1 MNVSHFKRLAYWWRR
16 LFLAALLT
24 VVSFTL
30 CVKPVYAAIDPGVAI
45 SVASFA
51 YDVISKYLDSGSSD
65 AEKATALSAYKDHWS
80 TVLTEH
86 YSDISFDALSEAVLS
101 LNDAGQPARIVAIDG
116 GYVIVASGPFG
127 LYHFSTGSGFG
138 SGSIWNNTG
147 QYFGTTNGYIFRAT
161 YNTDSLLSS
170 LYASAEMIRVNLQN
184 LYNQQATHFANIAKQ
199 LTNFQTLIDADISNL
214 SAKLKTIV
222 DQTTK
227 INTQFR
233 DFVNG
238 HTVDDLI
245 GAIENISGGDHS
257 GIVSLLGQID
267 GHLTAGLTAVK
278 SAIEGITI
286 PAHPS
291 YDDTSLRALVSS
303 IDKKLDEL
311 PGGSVTADLQ
321 PVVDAVDR
329 LNENV
334 SLISTLSVHKLFG
347 VSVVPA
353 TSGLR
358 YRDGVFTYWVTPDPI
373 LTMTALDWSF
383 DSIGDTNGES
393 GEIELPFETTGI
405 TLSFSD
411 PALLEN
417 GFYGCL
423 ATSDGELLE
432 VDSGSF
438 TEHNGKYLYT
448 FSDLH
453 LPSSATLTIDS
464 GNMELLAKDL
474 SISAAHIVGH
484 NGSTD
489 KVAFYAD
496 GAYYDIPL
504 MAADG
509 SPCLMQAAIFN
520 EGYGTDYQSTLT
532 RDADGVWHLTVG
544 NEPDKLLSADCGAK
558 LDAALTWNKDYTWF
572 SWFYGYSASFQGW
585 LSDQLG
591 SLHFGGETD
600 LSTVTSRLDT
610 IIKELQSSSGD
621 TACSHTYQQE
631 ATQEATCILPGLLVS
646 TCTKCG
652 ESYSEIVAA
661 LGHDWKCTDHVEAV
675 KDAETGEV
683 LQSGYDIYTCSRC
696 GDSYKDY
703 SGSGAPEDDY
713 GDSSISKLVVRLFSK
728 LGTLA
733 GKLIS
738 SIIHLFDKLLSGVD
752 QIITRFNELTAQI
765 TGFGG
770 EYPSWLSG
778 FWGILPQELQLAL
791 SFAVLCMALGLVG
804 KKLLFT

>member
-1 MNVSHFKRLAYWWRR
+1 MVCLVLLLLPVLMCRSDAIEVATTYQGKILKSDVLDDAVTEEWTELTLDALADLCVSFNTDPGWDAIFGFYFPGVDLVKKSATLMISDELGLYYIAVKQDGELRVLCNQHGYPFYANLSSVTAYWLSLIKIQLADINDKIVPLLQSIDTR
-16 LFLAALLT
+16 LQNT
-24 VVSFTL
+24 FTR
-30 CVKPVYAAIDPGVAI
+30 VAAIYTNTSRFLSNIDET
-45 SVASFA
+45 
-51 YDVISKYLDSGSSD
+51 SKD
-65 AEKATALSAYKDHWS
+65 
-80 TVLTEH
+80 
-86 YSDISFDALSEAVLS
+86 
-101 LNDAGQPARIVAIDG
+101 
-116 GYVIVASGPFG
+116 
-127 LYHFSTGSGFG
+127 
-138 SGSIWNNTG
+138 
-147 QYFGTTNGYIFRAT
+147 
-161 YNTDSLLSS
+161 
-170 LYASAEMIRVNLQN
+170 
-184 LYNQQATHFANIAKQ
+184 
-199 LTNFQTLIDADISNL
+199 
-214 SAKLKTIV
+214 
-222 DQTTK
+222 

-245 GAIENISGGDHS
+245 AAIENISGGDHS

-267 GHLTAGLTAVK
+267 DHLTAGLASVQ

-291 YDDTSLRALVSS
+291 YDDTPLRALVSS
-303 IDKKLDEL
+303 IDKKLDDL

-411 PALLEN
+411 PALLED

-504 MAADG
+504 MDADG
-509 SPCLMQAAIFN
+509 SPCLMQAATF
-520 EGYGTDYQSTLT
+520 YGESYGSDYQSTLT
-532 RDADGVWHLTVG
+532 RDADGVWHLTAG
-544 NEPDKLLSADCGAK
+544 SEPDKLLSADCGAK

-585 LSDQLG
+585 LSDTLASLASKMQIVVDNSQSSVDNVTSIVIDKSNNAFNVFYLTGEDGTDHSIGEVTGNTLSASGKLLNFLYKLCVEG
-591 SLHFGGETD
+591 SLSNVD
-600 LSTVTSRLDT
+600 KS
-610 IIKELQSSSGD
+610 ISGLND
-621 TACSHTYQQE
+621 FYFDN
-631 ATQEATCILPGLLVS
+631 G
-646 TCTKCG
+646 
-652 ESYSEIVAA
+652 AA
-661 LGHDWKCTDHVEAV
+661 LEG
-675 KDAETGEV
+675 
-683 LQSGYDIYTCSRC
+683 DIW
-696 GDSYKDY
+696 D
-703 SGSGAPEDDY
+703 
-713 GDSSISKLVVRLFSK
+713 
-728 LGTLA
+728 
-733 GKLIS
+733 
-738 SIIHLFDKLLSGVD
+738 
-752 QIITRFNELTAQI
+752 
-765 TGFGG
+765 
-770 EYPSWLSG
+770 
-778 FWGILPQELQLAL
+778 
-791 SFAVLCMALGLVG
+791 
-804 KKLLFT
+804 

>member
-1 MNVSHFKRLAYWWRR
+1 MF
-16 LFLAALLT
+16 
-24 VVSFTL
+24 
-30 CVKPVYAAIDPGVAI
+30 
-45 SVASFA
+45 
-51 YDVISKYLDSGSSD
+51 
-65 AEKATALSAYKDHWS
+65 
-80 TVLTEH
+80 
-86 YSDISFDALSEAVLS
+86 
-101 LNDAGQPARIVAIDG
+101 
-116 GYVIVASGPFG
+116 
-127 LYHFSTGSGFG
+127 
-138 SGSIWNNTG
+138 
-147 QYFGTTNGYIFRAT
+147 
-161 YNTDSLLSS
+161 
-170 LYASAEMIRVNLQN
+170 
-184 LYNQQATHFANIAKQ
+184 
-199 LTNFQTLIDADISNL
+199 
-214 SAKLKTIV
+214 
-222 DQTTK
+222 
-227 INTQFR
+227 
-233 DFVNG
+233 
-238 HTVDDLI
+238 
-245 GAIENISGGDHS
+245 
-257 GIVSLLGQID
+257 
-267 GHLTAGLTAVK
+267 
-278 SAIEGITI
+278 
-286 PAHPS
+286 
-291 YDDTSLRALVSS
+291 S

-358 YRDGVFTYWVTPDPI
+358 YRDGTFTYWATPDPI

-383 DSIGDTNGES
+383 VSTGDTNGES

-411 PALLEN
+411 PALLED

-464 GNMELLAKDL
+464 GNMELLAKAL

-504 MAADG
+504 MDADG

-532 RDADGVWHLTVG
+532 RDADGVWHLTAG
-544 NEPDKLLSADCGAK
+544 SEPNKLLSADCGAK

-591 SLHFGGETD
+591 SLHLGGETD

-738 SIIHLFDKLLSGVD
+738 SIIKLFDKLLSGVD

>member
-1 MNVSHFKRLAYWWRR
+1 
-16 LFLAALLT
+16 
-24 VVSFTL
+24 
-30 CVKPVYAAIDPGVAI
+30 
-45 SVASFA
+45 
-51 YDVISKYLDSGSSD
+51 
-65 AEKATALSAYKDHWS
+65 
-80 TVLTEH
+80 
-86 YSDISFDALSEAVLS
+86 
-101 LNDAGQPARIVAIDG
+101 
-116 GYVIVASGPFG
+116 
-127 LYHFSTGSGFG
+127 
-138 SGSIWNNTG
+138 
-147 QYFGTTNGYIFRAT
+147 
-161 YNTDSLLSS
+161 
-170 LYASAEMIRVNLQN
+170 MIRVNLQN

-267 GHLTAGLTAVK
+267 GHLTAGLTSVK

-286 PAHPS
+286 PANPA

-358 YRDGVFTYWVTPDPI
+358 YRDGVFTYWATPDPI

-383 DSIGDTNGES
+383 DSTGDTNGKS

-411 PALLEN
+411 PALLED

-448 FSDLH
+448 FSDLR

-504 MAADG
+504 MDADG

-544 NEPDKLLSADCGAK
+544 SEPDKLLSADCGAK

-591 SLHFGGETD
+591 SLHLGGETD

-610 IIKELQSSSGD
+610 IIKELQSGSGD

-738 SIIHLFDKLLSGVD
+738 SIIKLFDKLLSGVD

-770 EYPSWLSG
+770 EYPTWLSG

-791 SFAVLCMALGLVG
+791 SFAVLCMALGIVG

>member
-1 MNVSHFKRLAYWWRR
+1 M
-16 LFLAALLT
+16 
-24 VVSFTL
+24 
-30 CVKPVYAAIDPGVAI
+30 C
-45 SVASFA
+45 
-51 YDVISKYLDSGSSD
+51 
-65 AEKATALSAYKDHWS
+65 
-80 TVLTEH
+80 
-86 YSDISFDALSEAVLS
+86 
-101 LNDAGQPARIVAIDG
+101 
-116 GYVIVASGPFG
+116 
-127 LYHFSTGSGFG
+127 
-138 SGSIWNNTG
+138 
-147 QYFGTTNGYIFRAT
+147 
-161 YNTDSLLSS
+161 
-170 LYASAEMIRVNLQN
+170 IR
-184 LYNQQATHFANIAKQ
+184 
-199 LTNFQTLIDADISNL
+199 
-214 SAKLKTIV
+214 
-222 DQTTK
+222 
-227 INTQFR
+227 
-233 DFVNG
+233 
-238 HTVDDLI
+238 
-245 GAIENISGGDHS
+245 
-257 GIVSLLGQID
+257 
-267 GHLTAGLTAVK
+267 
-278 SAIEGITI
+278 
-286 PAHPS
+286 
-291 YDDTSLRALVSS
+291 
-303 IDKKLDEL
+303 
-311 PGGSVTADLQ
+311 
-321 PVVDAVDR
+321 DR
-329 LNENV
+329 
-334 SLISTLSVHKLFG
+334 SVHKLFG

-358 YRDGVFTYWVTPDPI
+358 YRDGVFTYWATPDPI

-383 DSIGDTNGES
+383 DSIGETNGES

-411 PALLEN
+411 PALLED

-448 FSDLH
+448 FSDLR
-453 LPSSATLTIDS
+453 LPSSVTLTIDY

-504 MAADG
+504 MDADG

-544 NEPDKLLSADCGAK
+544 SEPDKLLSADCGAK

-591 SLHFGGETD
+591 SLHLGGETD

-770 EYPSWLSG
+770 EYPTWLSG

>member
-1 MNVSHFKRLAYWWRR
+1 MRHKFYHFTAMVCLVLLLLPVLMCRSDAIEVATTYQGKILKSDVLDDAVTEEWTELTLDALADLCVSFNTDPGWDAIFGFYFPGVDLVKKSATLMISDELGLYYIAVKQDGELRVLCNQHGYPFYANLSSVTAYWLSLIKIQLADINDKIVPLLQSIDTR
-16 LFLAALLT
+16 LQNT
-24 VVSFTL
+24 FTR
-30 CVKPVYAAIDPGVAI
+30 VAAIYTNTSRFLSNIDET
-45 SVASFA
+45 
-51 YDVISKYLDSGSSD
+51 SKD
-65 AEKATALSAYKDHWS
+65 
-80 TVLTEH
+80 
-86 YSDISFDALSEAVLS
+86 
-101 LNDAGQPARIVAIDG
+101 
-116 GYVIVASGPFG
+116 
-127 LYHFSTGSGFG
+127 
-138 SGSIWNNTG
+138 
-147 QYFGTTNGYIFRAT
+147 
-161 YNTDSLLSS
+161 
-170 LYASAEMIRVNLQN
+170 
-184 LYNQQATHFANIAKQ
+184 
-199 LTNFQTLIDADISNL
+199 
-214 SAKLKTIV
+214 
-222 DQTTK
+222 

-267 GHLTAGLTAVK
+267 DHLTAVK

-286 PAHPS
+286 PVNPA

-321 PVVDAVDR
+321 PVVDAIDR

-383 DSIGDTNGES
+383 DSTGDTNGES

-411 PALLEN
+411 PALLED

-453 LPSSATLTIDS
+453 QPSSVTLTIDS

-504 MAADG
+504 MDADG
-509 SPCLMQAAIFN
+509 SPCLMQAATFY

-532 RDADGVWHLTVG
+532 RDADGIWHLTVG
-544 NEPDKLLSADCGAK
+544 SEPDKLLSADCGAK

-585 LSDQLG
+585 LSDTLASLASKMQIVVDNSQSSVDNVTSIVIDKSNNAFNVFYLTGEDGTDHSIGEVTGNTLSASGKLLNFLYKLCVEG
-591 SLHFGGETD
+591 SLSNVD
-600 LSTVTSRLDT
+600 KS
-610 IIKELQSSSGD
+610 ISGLND
-621 TACSHTYQQE
+621 FYFDN
-631 ATQEATCILPGLLVS
+631 G
-646 TCTKCG
+646 
-652 ESYSEIVAA
+652 AA
-661 LGHDWKCTDHVEAV
+661 LEG
-675 KDAETGEV
+675 
-683 LQSGYDIYTCSRC
+683 DIW
-696 GDSYKDY
+696 D
-703 SGSGAPEDDY
+703 
-713 GDSSISKLVVRLFSK
+713 
-728 LGTLA
+728 
-733 GKLIS
+733 
-738 SIIHLFDKLLSGVD
+738 
-752 QIITRFNELTAQI
+752 
-765 TGFGG
+765 
-770 EYPSWLSG
+770 
-778 FWGILPQELQLAL
+778 
-791 SFAVLCMALGLVG
+791 
-804 KKLLFT
+804 

>member
-1 MNVSHFKRLAYWWRR
+1 MRHKFYHFTAMVCLVLLLLPVLACRSDAIDVATSYQGKILKSDVLDDAVTEEWTELTLDALADLCVSFNTDPGWDAIFGFYFPGVDLVKKSATLMISDELGLYYIAVKQDGELRVLCNQHGYPFYANLSSVTAYWLSLIKIQLADINDKIVPLLQSIDTR
-16 LFLAALLT
+16 LQNT
-24 VVSFTL
+24 FTR
-30 CVKPVYAAIDPGVAI
+30 VAAIYTNTSRFLSNIDET
-45 SVASFA
+45 
-51 YDVISKYLDSGSSD
+51 SKD
-65 AEKATALSAYKDHWS
+65 
-80 TVLTEH
+80 
-86 YSDISFDALSEAVLS
+86 
-101 LNDAGQPARIVAIDG
+101 
-116 GYVIVASGPFG
+116 
-127 LYHFSTGSGFG
+127 
-138 SGSIWNNTG
+138 
-147 QYFGTTNGYIFRAT
+147 
-161 YNTDSLLSS
+161 
-170 LYASAEMIRVNLQN
+170 
-184 LYNQQATHFANIAKQ
+184 
-199 LTNFQTLIDADISNL
+199 
-214 SAKLKTIV
+214 
-222 DQTTK
+222 

-245 GAIENISGGDHS
+245 ATIENISGGDHS

-267 GHLTAGLTAVK
+267 DHLTAGLASVR

-286 PAHPS
+286 PANPA

-358 YRDGVFTYWVTPDPI
+358 YRDGTFTYWVTPDPI

-383 DSIGDTNGES
+383 VSTGDTNGES

-411 PALLEN
+411 PALLED
-417 GFYGCL
+417 GFYGYFTT
-423 ATSDGELLE
+423 ADGEVLE

-453 LPSSATLTIDS
+453 LPSSVTLTIDS
-464 GNMELLAKDL
+464 GNMELLAKNL

-504 MAADG
+504 MDVDG
-509 SPCLMQAAIFN
+509 SPCLMRAATFY

-532 RDADGVWHLTVG
+532 RDADGVWHLTAG
-544 NEPDKLLSADCGAK
+544 SEPDKLLSADCGAK

-591 SLHFGGETD
+591 SLHFGSETD
-600 LSTVTSRLDT
+600 LSAVTSRLDT

-652 ESYSEIVAA
+652 ESYSEIVSA

-738 SIIHLFDKLLSGVD
+738 SIINLFDKLLSGVD

-770 EYPSWLSG
+770 EYPTWLSG

>member
-1 MNVSHFKRLAYWWRR
+1 MRHKFYHFTAMVCLVLLLLPVLMCRSDAIEVATTYQGKILKSDVLDDAVTEEWTELTLDALADLCVSFNTDPGWDAIFGFYFPGVDLVKKSATLMISDELGLYYIAVKQDGELRVLCNQHGYPFYANLSSVTAYWLSLIKIQLADINDKIVPLLQSIDTR
-16 LFLAALLT
+16 LQNT
-24 VVSFTL
+24 FTR
-30 CVKPVYAAIDPGVAI
+30 VAAIYTNTSRFLSNIDET
-45 SVASFA
+45 
-51 YDVISKYLDSGSSD
+51 SKD
-65 AEKATALSAYKDHWS
+65 
-80 TVLTEH
+80 
-86 YSDISFDALSEAVLS
+86 
-101 LNDAGQPARIVAIDG
+101 
-116 GYVIVASGPFG
+116 
-127 LYHFSTGSGFG
+127 
-138 SGSIWNNTG
+138 
-147 QYFGTTNGYIFRAT
+147 
-161 YNTDSLLSS
+161 
-170 LYASAEMIRVNLQN
+170 
-184 LYNQQATHFANIAKQ
+184 
-199 LTNFQTLIDADISNL
+199 
-214 SAKLKTIV
+214 
-222 DQTTK
+222 

-245 GAIENISGGDHS
+245 GAIENISGGDHN

-267 GHLTAGLTAVK
+267 DHLTAVK

-286 PAHPS
+286 PVNPA

-321 PVVDAVDR
+321 PVVDAIDR

-383 DSIGDTNGES
+383 DSTGDTNGES

-411 PALLEN
+411 PALLED

-453 LPSSATLTIDS
+453 QPSSVTLTIDS

-504 MAADG
+504 MDADG
-509 SPCLMQAAIFN
+509 SPCLMQAATFY

-532 RDADGVWHLTVG
+532 RDADGIWHLTVG
-544 NEPDKLLSADCGAK
+544 SEPDKLLSADCGAK

-585 LSDQLG
+585 LSDTLASLASKMQIVVDNSQSSVDNVTSIVIDKSNNAFNVFYLTGEDGTDHSIGEVTGNTLSASGKLLNFLYKLCVEG
-591 SLHFGGETD
+591 SLSNVD
-600 LSTVTSRLDT
+600 KS
-610 IIKELQSSSGD
+610 ISGLND
-621 TACSHTYQQE
+621 FYFDN
-631 ATQEATCILPGLLVS
+631 G
-646 TCTKCG
+646 
-652 ESYSEIVAA
+652 AA
-661 LGHDWKCTDHVEAV
+661 LEG
-675 KDAETGEV
+675 
-683 LQSGYDIYTCSRC
+683 DIW
-696 GDSYKDY
+696 D
-703 SGSGAPEDDY
+703 
-713 GDSSISKLVVRLFSK
+713 
-728 LGTLA
+728 
-733 GKLIS
+733 
-738 SIIHLFDKLLSGVD
+738 
-752 QIITRFNELTAQI
+752 
-765 TGFGG
+765 
-770 EYPSWLSG
+770 
-778 FWGILPQELQLAL
+778 
-791 SFAVLCMALGLVG
+791 
-804 KKLLFT
+804 

>member
-1 MNVSHFKRLAYWWRR
+1 MIKSVPLLQSIDTRLQN
-16 LFLAALLT
+16 T
-24 VVSFTL
+24 FTR
-30 CVKPVYAAIDPGVAI
+30 VAAIYTNTSRFLSNIDET
-45 SVASFA
+45 
-51 YDVISKYLDSGSSD
+51 SKD
-65 AEKATALSAYKDHWS
+65 
-80 TVLTEH
+80 
-86 YSDISFDALSEAVLS
+86 
-101 LNDAGQPARIVAIDG
+101 
-116 GYVIVASGPFG
+116 
-127 LYHFSTGSGFG
+127 
-138 SGSIWNNTG
+138 
-147 QYFGTTNGYIFRAT
+147 
-161 YNTDSLLSS
+161 
-170 LYASAEMIRVNLQN
+170 
-184 LYNQQATHFANIAKQ
+184 
-199 LTNFQTLIDADISNL
+199 
-214 SAKLKTIV
+214 
-222 DQTTK
+222 

-267 GHLTAGLTAVK
+267 GHLTAGLTSVK

-286 PAHPS
+286 PANPA
-291 YDDTSLRALVSS
+291 YDDTALRALVSS

-358 YRDGVFTYWVTPDPI
+358 YRDGTFTYWATPDPI

-383 DSIGDTNGES
+383 DSIGETNGES

-411 PALLEN
+411 PALLED

-504 MAADG
+504 MDADG

-544 NEPDKLLSADCGAK
+544 SEPDKLLSADCGAK

-591 SLHFGGETD
+591 SLHLGGETD

-631 ATQEATCILPGLLVS
+631 VTQEATCILPGLLVS

-652 ESYSEIVAA
+652 ESSLGDRRRSE
-661 LGHDWKCTDHVEAV
+661 
-675 KDAETGEV
+675 
-683 LQSGYDIYTCSRC
+683 
-696 GDSYKDY
+696 
-703 SGSGAPEDDY
+703 P
-713 GDSSISKLVVRLFSK
+713 
-728 LGTLA
+728 
-733 GKLIS
+733 
-738 SIIHLFDKLLSGVD
+738 
-752 QIITRFNELTAQI
+752 
-765 TGFGG
+765 
-770 EYPSWLSG
+770 
-778 FWGILPQELQLAL
+778 
-791 SFAVLCMALGLVG
+791 
-804 KKLLFT
+804 

>member
-1 MNVSHFKRLAYWWRR
+1 MRHKFYHFTAMVCLVLLLLPVLMCRSDAIEVATTYQGKILKSDVLDDAATEEWTELTLDTLADLCVSFNTDPGWDAIFGFYFPGVDLVKKSATLMISDELGLYYIAVKQDGELRVLCNQHGYPFYANLSSVTAYWLSLIKIQLADINDKIVPLLQSIDTR
-16 LFLAALLT
+16 LQNT
-24 VVSFTL
+24 FTR
-30 CVKPVYAAIDPGVAI
+30 VAAIYTNTSRFLSNIDET
-45 SVASFA
+45 
-51 YDVISKYLDSGSSD
+51 SKD
-65 AEKATALSAYKDHWS
+65 
-80 TVLTEH
+80 
-86 YSDISFDALSEAVLS
+86 
-101 LNDAGQPARIVAIDG
+101 
-116 GYVIVASGPFG
+116 
-127 LYHFSTGSGFG
+127 
-138 SGSIWNNTG
+138 
-147 QYFGTTNGYIFRAT
+147 
-161 YNTDSLLSS
+161 
-170 LYASAEMIRVNLQN
+170 
-184 LYNQQATHFANIAKQ
+184 
-199 LTNFQTLIDADISNL
+199 
-214 SAKLKTIV
+214 
-222 DQTTK
+222 

-267 GHLTAGLTAVK
+267 DHLTAVK

-286 PAHPS
+286 PVNPA

-321 PVVDAVDR
+321 PVVDAIDR

-383 DSIGDTNGES
+383 DSTGDTNGES

-411 PALLEN
+411 PALLED

-453 LPSSATLTIDS
+453 QPSSVTLTIDS

-504 MAADG
+504 MDADG
-509 SPCLMQAAIFN
+509 SPCLMQAATFY

-532 RDADGVWHLTVG
+532 RDADGIWHLTVG
-544 NEPDKLLSADCGAK
+544 SEPDKLLSADCGAK

-585 LSDQLG
+585 LSDTLASLASKMQIVVDNSQSSVDNVTSIVIDKSNNAFNVFYLTGEDGTDHSIGEVTGNTLSASGKLLNFLYKLCVEG
-591 SLHFGGETD
+591 SLSNVD
-600 LSTVTSRLDT
+600 KS
-610 IIKELQSSSGD
+610 ISGLND
-621 TACSHTYQQE
+621 FYFDN
-631 ATQEATCILPGLLVS
+631 G
-646 TCTKCG
+646 
-652 ESYSEIVAA
+652 AA
-661 LGHDWKCTDHVEAV
+661 LEG
-675 KDAETGEV
+675 
-683 LQSGYDIYTCSRC
+683 DIW
-696 GDSYKDY
+696 D
-703 SGSGAPEDDY
+703 
-713 GDSSISKLVVRLFSK
+713 
-728 LGTLA
+728 
-733 GKLIS
+733 
-738 SIIHLFDKLLSGVD
+738 
-752 QIITRFNELTAQI
+752 
-765 TGFGG
+765 
-770 EYPSWLSG
+770 
-778 FWGILPQELQLAL
+778 
-791 SFAVLCMALGLVG
+791 
-804 KKLLFT
+804 

>member
-1 MNVSHFKRLAYWWRR
+1 MRHKFYHFTAMVCLVLLLLPVLACRSDAIDVATSYQGKILKSDVLDDAVTEEWTELTLDALADLCVSFNTDPGWDTIFGFYFPGVDLVKKSATLMISDELGLYYIAVKQDGELRVLCNQHGYPFYANLSSVTAYWLSLIKIQLADINDKIVPLLQSIDTR
-16 LFLAALLT
+16 LQNT
-24 VVSFTL
+24 FTR
-30 CVKPVYAAIDPGVAI
+30 VAAIYTNTSRFLSNIDET
-45 SVASFA
+45 
-51 YDVISKYLDSGSSD
+51 SKD
-65 AEKATALSAYKDHWS
+65 
-80 TVLTEH
+80 
-86 YSDISFDALSEAVLS
+86 
-101 LNDAGQPARIVAIDG
+101 
-116 GYVIVASGPFG
+116 
-127 LYHFSTGSGFG
+127 
-138 SGSIWNNTG
+138 
-147 QYFGTTNGYIFRAT
+147 
-161 YNTDSLLSS
+161 
-170 LYASAEMIRVNLQN
+170 
-184 LYNQQATHFANIAKQ
+184 
-199 LTNFQTLIDADISNL
+199 
-214 SAKLKTIV
+214 
-222 DQTTK
+222 

-267 GHLTAGLTAVK
+267 GHLTAGLTSVK

-286 PAHPS
+286 PANPA

-358 YRDGVFTYWVTPDPI
+358 YRDGVFTYWATPDPI

-383 DSIGDTNGES
+383 DSTGDTNGES

-411 PALLEN
+411 PALLED

-448 FSDLH
+448 FSDLR

-474 SISAAHIVGH
+474 SISATHIVGH

-504 MAADG
+504 MDADG

-544 NEPDKLLSADCGAK
+544 SEPDKLLSADCGAK

-591 SLHFGGETD
+591 SLHLGGETD

-738 SIIHLFDKLLSGVD
+738 SIIKLFDKLLSGVD

-770 EYPSWLSG
+770 EYPTWLSG

-791 SFAVLCMALGLVG
+791 SFAVLCMALGIVG

>member
-1 MNVSHFKRLAYWWRR
+1 MNVSHFKRLACWWRR

-30 CVKPVYAAIDPGVAI
+30 CVKPVYAVIDPGVAI

-51 YDVISKYLDSGSSD
+51 YDVISKYLDSGASD

-138 SGSIWNNTG
+138 TGSIWNNTG

-245 GAIENISGGDHS
+245 AAIENISGGDHS

-267 GHLTAGLTAVK
+267 GHLTAGLTSVK

-286 PAHPS
+286 PANPA

-334 SLISTLSVHKLFG
+334 SLISTLSVHKIFG

-358 YRDGVFTYWVTPDPI
+358 YRDGVFTYWVAPDPI

-383 DSIGDTNGES
+383 VSTGDTNGES
-393 GEIELPFETTGI
+393 GEIDLPFETTGI

-411 PALLEN
+411 PALLED
-417 GFYGCL
+417 GFYGYFT
-423 ATSDGELLE
+423 TSDGELLE

-453 LPSSATLTIDS
+453 LPSSVTLTIDS
-464 GNMELLAKDL
+464 GNMELLAKNL

-504 MAADG
+504 MDADG
-509 SPCLMQAAIFN
+509 SPCLMRAATFY

-532 RDADGVWHLTVG
+532 RDADGVWHLTAG
-544 NEPDKLLSADCGAK
+544 SEPDKLLSADCGAK

-683 LQSGYDIYTCSRC
+683 IQSGYDIYTCSRC

-738 SIIHLFDKLLSGVD
+738 SIINLFDKLLSGVD

>member
-1 MNVSHFKRLAYWWRR
+1 MNVSHFKRLACWWRR

-45 SVASFA
+45 SAASFA

-65 AEKATALSAYKDHWS
+65 AEKATALSAYKDNWS

-138 SGSIWNNTG
+138 ASSIWNNTG

-245 GAIENISGGDHS
+245 TAIENISGGDHS

-267 GHLTAGLTAVK
+267 GHLTAGLTSVK

-286 PAHPS
+286 PANPA

-358 YRDGVFTYWVTPDPI
+358 YRDGTFTYWVTPDPI

-411 PALLEN
+411 PALQED

-504 MAADG
+504 MDADG

-532 RDADGVWHLTVG
+532 RDADGVWHLTAG
-544 NEPDKLLSADCGAK
+544 SEPDKLLSADCGAK

-591 SLHFGGETD
+591 SLHLGGETD

-610 IIKELQSSSGD
+610 IIKELQNNSGD

-733 GKLIS
+733 GKLIA

-770 EYPSWLSG
+770 EYPTWLSG

>member
-1 MNVSHFKRLAYWWRR
+1 MRHKFYHFTAMVCLVLLLLPVLMCRSDAIEVATTYQGKILKSDVLDDAATEEWTELTLDALADLCVSFNTDPGWDAIFGFYFPGVDLVKKSATLMISDELGLYYIAVKQDGELRVLCNQHGYPFYANLSSVTAYWLSLIKIQLADINDKIVPLLQSIDTR
-16 LFLAALLT
+16 LQNT
-24 VVSFTL
+24 FTR
-30 CVKPVYAAIDPGVAI
+30 VAAIYTNTSRFLSNIDET
-45 SVASFA
+45 
-51 YDVISKYLDSGSSD
+51 SKD
-65 AEKATALSAYKDHWS
+65 
-80 TVLTEH
+80 
-86 YSDISFDALSEAVLS
+86 
-101 LNDAGQPARIVAIDG
+101 
-116 GYVIVASGPFG
+116 
-127 LYHFSTGSGFG
+127 
-138 SGSIWNNTG
+138 
-147 QYFGTTNGYIFRAT
+147 
-161 YNTDSLLSS
+161 
-170 LYASAEMIRVNLQN
+170 
-184 LYNQQATHFANIAKQ
+184 
-199 LTNFQTLIDADISNL
+199 
-214 SAKLKTIV
+214 
-222 DQTTK
+222 

-267 GHLTAGLTAVK
+267 DHLTAVK

-286 PAHPS
+286 PVNPA

-321 PVVDAVDR
+321 PVVDAIDR

-383 DSIGDTNGES
+383 DSTGDTNGES

-411 PALLEN
+411 PALLED

-453 LPSSATLTIDS
+453 QPSSVTLTIDS

-504 MAADG
+504 MDADG
-509 SPCLMQAAIFN
+509 SPCLMQAATFY

-532 RDADGVWHLTVG
+532 RDADGIWHLTVG
-544 NEPDKLLSADCGAK
+544 SEPDKLLSADCGAK

-585 LSDQLG
+585 LSDTLASLASKMQIVVDNSQSSVDNVTSIVIDKSNNAFNVFYLTGEDGTDHSIGEVTGNTLSASGKLLNFLYKLCVEG
-591 SLHFGGETD
+591 SLSNVD
-600 LSTVTSRLDT
+600 KS
-610 IIKELQSSSGD
+610 ISGLND
-621 TACSHTYQQE
+621 FYFDN
-631 ATQEATCILPGLLVS
+631 G
-646 TCTKCG
+646 
-652 ESYSEIVAA
+652 AA
-661 LGHDWKCTDHVEAV
+661 LEG
-675 KDAETGEV
+675 
-683 LQSGYDIYTCSRC
+683 DIW
-696 GDSYKDY
+696 D
-703 SGSGAPEDDY
+703 
-713 GDSSISKLVVRLFSK
+713 
-728 LGTLA
+728 
-733 GKLIS
+733 
-738 SIIHLFDKLLSGVD
+738 
-752 QIITRFNELTAQI
+752 
-765 TGFGG
+765 
-770 EYPSWLSG
+770 
-778 FWGILPQELQLAL
+778 
-791 SFAVLCMALGLVG
+791 
-804 KKLLFT
+804 

>member
-1 MNVSHFKRLAYWWRR
+1 MVCLVLLLLPVLMCRSDAIEVATTYQGKILKSDVLDDAVTEEWTELTLDALADLCVSFNTDPGWDAIFGFYFPGVDLVKKSATLMISDELGLYYIAVKQDGELRVLCNQHGYPFYANLSSVTAYWLSLIKIQLADINDKIVPLLQSIDTR
-16 LFLAALLT
+16 LQNT
-24 VVSFTL
+24 FTR
-30 CVKPVYAAIDPGVAI
+30 VAAIYTNTSRFLSNIDET
-45 SVASFA
+45 
-51 YDVISKYLDSGSSD
+51 SKD
-65 AEKATALSAYKDHWS
+65 
-80 TVLTEH
+80 
-86 YSDISFDALSEAVLS
+86 
-101 LNDAGQPARIVAIDG
+101 
-116 GYVIVASGPFG
+116 
-127 LYHFSTGSGFG
+127 
-138 SGSIWNNTG
+138 
-147 QYFGTTNGYIFRAT
+147 
-161 YNTDSLLSS
+161 
-170 LYASAEMIRVNLQN
+170 
-184 LYNQQATHFANIAKQ
+184 
-199 LTNFQTLIDADISNL
+199 
-214 SAKLKTIV
+214 
-222 DQTTK
+222 

-267 GHLTAGLTAVK
+267 GHLTAGLTSVK

-286 PAHPS
+286 PASPA

-383 DSIGDTNGES
+383 DSTGGDTNGES
-393 GEIELPFETTGI
+393 GEIELPVETTGI

-411 PALLEN
+411 PALLED

-464 GNMELLAKDL
+464 GNMELLAKNL

-504 MAADG
+504 MDADG
-509 SPCLMQAAIFN
+509 SPCLMQAATF
-520 EGYGTDYQSTLT
+520 YGESYGSDYQSTLT
-532 RDADGVWHLTVG
+532 RDADGVWHLTAG
-544 NEPDKLLSADCGAK
+544 SEPDKLLSADCGAK

-585 LSDQLG
+585 LSDTLASLASKMQIVVDNSQSSVDNVTSIVIDKSNNAFNVFYLTGEDGTDHSIGEVTGNTLSASGKLLNFLYKLCVEG
-591 SLHFGGETD
+591 SLSNVD
-600 LSTVTSRLDT
+600 KS
-610 IIKELQSSSGD
+610 ISGLND
-621 TACSHTYQQE
+621 FYFDN
-631 ATQEATCILPGLLVS
+631 G
-646 TCTKCG
+646 
-652 ESYSEIVAA
+652 AA
-661 LGHDWKCTDHVEAV
+661 LEG
-675 KDAETGEV
+675 
-683 LQSGYDIYTCSRC
+683 DIW
-696 GDSYKDY
+696 D
-703 SGSGAPEDDY
+703 
-713 GDSSISKLVVRLFSK
+713 
-728 LGTLA
+728 
-733 GKLIS
+733 
-738 SIIHLFDKLLSGVD
+738 
-752 QIITRFNELTAQI
+752 
-765 TGFGG
+765 
-770 EYPSWLSG
+770 
-778 FWGILPQELQLAL
+778 
-791 SFAVLCMALGLVG
+791 
-804 KKLLFT
+804 

>member
-1 MNVSHFKRLAYWWRR
+1 MKSSFCKLKKGFCIGIVTFLTILSSVVVTHAADFKAIYDIIKWGVTPIEVNEGEEEWLVMRDQVESLWQKPESCSSMGRAY
-16 LFLAALLT
+16 
-24 VVSFTL
+24 
-30 CVKPVYAAIDPGVAI
+30 
-45 SVASFA
+45 
-51 YDVISKYLDSGSSD
+51 
-65 AEKATALSAYKDHWS
+65 LSY
-80 TVLTEH
+80 
-86 YSDISFDALSEAVLS
+86 DALSS
-101 LNDAGQPARIVAIDG
+101 LVAD
-116 GYVIVASGPFG
+116 
-127 LYHFSTGSGFG
+127 LNGSGFPCYLEFQRNLQLYVIRG
-138 SGSIWNNTG
+138 SGTVRGLTG
-147 QYFGTTNGYIFRAT
+147 VTILDRYLTNGERGLLCCE

-267 GHLTAGLTAVK
+267 GHLTAGLTSVK

-286 PAHPS
+286 PANPA

-373 LTMTALDWSF
+373 LTMTALEWSF
-383 DSIGDTNGES
+383 DSTGDTNGES

-411 PALLEN
+411 PALLED

-453 LPSSATLTIDS
+453 QPSSVTLTIDS
-464 GNMELLAKDL
+464 GNMELLAKNL

-504 MAADG
+504 MDADG

-532 RDADGVWHLTVG
+532 RDADGVWHLTAG
-544 NEPDKLLSADCGAK
+544 SEPDKLLSADCGAK

-591 SLHFGGETD
+591 SLHLGGETD

-631 ATQEATCILPGLLVS
+631 TTQEATCILPGLLVS

-703 SGSGAPEDDY
+703 SGSGAPEVDY

-738 SIIHLFDKLLSGVD
+738 SIIKLFDKLLSGVD

-770 EYPSWLSG
+770 EYPTWLSG

>member
-30 CVKPVYAAIDPGVAI
+30 CVKPVYAVIDPGVAI

-65 AEKATALSAYKDHWS
+65 AEKATALSAYKDNWS

-138 SGSIWNNTG
+138 SDSIWNNTG

-286 PAHPS
+286 PANPA

-358 YRDGVFTYWVTPDPI
+358 YRDGTFTYWAAPDPI

-383 DSIGDTNGES
+383 DSTGDTNGES
-393 GEIELPFETTGI
+393 GEIELPFETTGV

-411 PALLEN
+411 PALLED

-504 MAADG
+504 MDADG

-532 RDADGVWHLTVG
+532 RDADGVWHLTAG
-544 NEPDKLLSADCGAK
+544 SEPDKLLSADCGAK

-591 SLHFGGETD
+591 SLHLGGETD

-631 ATQEATCILPGLLVS
+631 ATQEATCTLPGLLVS

-713 GDSSISKLVVRLFSK
+713 GDSSISKLLVRLFSK

-770 EYPSWLSG
+770 EYPTWLSG

>member
-1 MNVSHFKRLAYWWRR
+1 MKKIMKVVVFLLILFPIVCVPAYAYPRVLSSSSQAGLWS
-16 LFLAALLT
+16 LDSAFT
-24 VVSFTL
+24 DINQVSFATL
-30 CVKPVYAAIDPGVAI
+30 SDLCAYYNRIGVPCKI
-45 SVASFA
+45 VLMQ
-51 YDVISKYLDSGSSD
+51 YPGSSEYYYFIRGNGKYAFYSNPD
-65 AEKATALSAYKDHWS
+65 AQSS
-80 TVLTEH
+80 LTEI
-86 YSDISFDALSEAVLS
+86 DITGRYHSNSP
-101 LNDAGQPARIVAIDG
+101 GTPIVA
-116 GYVIVASGPFG
+116 V
-127 LYHFSTGSGFG
+127 
-138 SGSIWNNTG
+138 
-147 QYFGTTNGYIFRAT
+147 
-161 YNTDSLLSS
+161 YNPESLLSS

-267 GHLTAGLTAVK
+267 DHLTAGLTAVK

-286 PAHPS
+286 PANPA

-373 LTMTALDWSF
+373 LTMTALEWSF
-383 DSIGDTNGES
+383 DSTGDTNGES

-411 PALLEN
+411 PALLED

-453 LPSSATLTIDS
+453 QPSSVTLTIDS

-504 MAADG
+504 MDADG

-532 RDADGVWHLTVG
+532 RDADGVWHLTAG
-544 NEPDKLLSADCGAK
+544 SEPDKLLSADCGAK

-591 SLHFGGETD
+591 SLHLGGETD

-770 EYPSWLSG
+770 EYPTWLSG